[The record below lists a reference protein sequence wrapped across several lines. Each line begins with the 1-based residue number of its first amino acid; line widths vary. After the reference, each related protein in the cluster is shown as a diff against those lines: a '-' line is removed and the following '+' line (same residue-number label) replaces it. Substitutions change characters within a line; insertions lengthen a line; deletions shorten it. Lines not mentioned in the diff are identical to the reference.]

1 MQTDLDAPRDDA
13 LLESFLNHL
22 RLERRYSTHTL
33 AAYQRDIDRLGHAV
47 KRPWAEVR
55 SHDITSHVAR
65 LNAGGHAPRS
75 IQRALSSVRSFYRFL
90 IRQGIT
96 SQDPTTGL
104 RAPKA
109 PSRLPRLLDTD
120 QAAQLLARVPETSDE
135 VRDLA
140 IAELFYGSGLRLAEL
155 TGANVGDLDLGEG
168 FIRVRGKGSKMRQVP
183 LGRQSIEALQRWLTA
198 RLIPTVTEPTG
209 NGLAAGASSELG
221 LDAPLF
227 TGRGGIRIAP
237 RTVQKRLK
245 RLAVLQLGSDEL
257 HPHMLRHSFASHLL
271 ESSSDLRA
279 VQELLGHADIATT
292 QIYTHL
298 DFQHLAKVYDA
309 AHPRARSRKD

>member
-1 MQTDLDAPRDDA
+1 MPTDTRAPGSDP

-22 RLERRYSTHTL
+22 RLERRYSAHTL
-33 AAYQRDIDRLGHAV
+33 AAYQRDIDRLRHAV
-47 KRPWAEVR
+47 QRPWAEVR

-75 IQRALSSVRSFYRFL
+75 IQRALSSARSFYRFL
-90 IRQGIT
+90 IRQGLA

-104 RAPKA
+104 RAPKS

-120 QAAQLLARVPETSDE
+120 QAAQLLARTPESTDE
-135 VRDLA
+135 IRDLA

-183 LGRQSIEALQRWLTA
+183 LGRQSVAALQRWLQA
-198 RLIPTVTEPTG
+198 RLAARDAALTG
-209 NGLAAGASSELG
+209 TGAVSSPGASFA

-298 DFQHLAKVYDA
+298 DFQHLAKVYDS

>member
-1 MQTDLDAPRDDA
+1 LPSDQEAPRDDA

-22 RLERRYSTHTL
+22 RLERRYSSHTL
-33 AAYQRDIDRLGHAV
+33 AAYHRDIDRLGYAV

-55 SHDITSHVAR
+55 SHDIASHVAR

-90 IRQGIT
+90 IRQGLAT
-96 SQDPTTGL
+96 QDPTTGL

-120 QAAQLLARVPETSDE
+120 QAAQLLARVPETTDE
-135 VRDLA
+135 TRDLA

-155 TGANVGDLDLGEG
+155 TGANVGDIDLGEG

-183 LGRQSIEALQRWLTA
+183 LGRQSIEALRRWLHV
-198 RLIPTVTEPTG
+198 RLPVAET
-209 NGLAAGASSELG
+209 AAGTSGASPVSGYG
-221 LDAPLF
+221 LEAPLF
-227 TGRGGIRIAP
+227 TGRGGVRIAP